1 MDITETQR
9 LDIEAVG
16 TQLIPEVGKLAGA
29 LVRLEREF
37 ISSKYVVG
45 TFVLVQ
51 VIKIP
56 LNPIICTVPVYVNEN
71 TFSIVCLR
79 TVLSP

>member
-1 MDITETQR
+1 MWFVFNILVDPLENVCLDITETQR

-29 LVRLEREF
+29 LVRLERLF

-45 TFVLVQ
+45 IFVLVQ
-51 VIKIP
+51 VNKIP
-56 LNPIICTVPVYVNEN
+56 LNPLVYTVPV
-71 TFSIVCLR
+71 
-79 TVLSP
+79 